1 VERTGVKEERMG
13 AAEQTNQ
20 GQGKVR
26 AAEPESSRVCPRCGQ
41 TMREHQC
48 KLVCARCGYF
58 LSCSDF

>member
-1 VERTGVKEERMG
+1 MR
-13 AAEQTNQ
+13 AAEQTNLEHE
-20 GQGKVR
+20 KRR
-26 AAEPESSRVCPRCGQ
+26 AVDRARARTCPRCGE

>member
-1 VERTGVKEERMG
+1 MG

-20 GQGKVR
+20 EHEKGR
-26 AAEPESSRVCPRCGQ
+26 AVERDPGRVCPRCGE
-41 TMREHQC
+41 TLREHQC